1 MSSDANAPTVAIE
14 SSLAL
19 AFPSGAFNG
28 SAMTVPV
35 APIAMT
41 NDDIIR
47 IATASPHVQIVFNQD
62 NRVDHRVD
70 NSVTNNTTTDNS
82 NHVTNNHT
90 HNADHSGLRRL
101 ESLVVEGFKGVNQ
114 LLQAILRKSR
124 E

>member
-47 IATASPHVQIVFNQD
+47 IATASPHVQIILNQD
-62 NRVDHRVD
+62 NRVDNSDNRVD
-70 NSVTNNTTTDNS
+70 NRVD
-82 NHVTNNHT
+82 NHT

>member
-41 NDDIIR
+41 NEDLIR
-47 IATASPHVQIVFNQD
+47 IAAASPHVQIILNQD
-62 NRVDHRVD
+62 N
-70 NSVTNNTTTDNS
+70 SVTNNTTNNTTTDNS
-82 NHVTNNHT
+82 NHGNGTNSHT
-90 HNADHSGLRRL
+90 HNADHSGLHRL